1 MTDLNLWDLY
11 SGREY
16 TVRIVRQQ
24 YGTEVDVAA
33 NDVEVAVAV
42 YLDTVA
48 KLAGAPGYSGATP
61 EIVEK
66 ETKNKRNWAR
76 IKAIEAAKRR
86 QNSYKGEAK

>member
-48 KLAGAPGYSGATP
+48 KLVGAPGY
-61 EIVEK
+61 
-66 ETKNKRNWAR
+66 
-76 IKAIEAAKRR
+76 
-86 QNSYKGEAK
+86 